1 MDSVASDTAIEQ
13 PDKSGLDLHS
23 DKWQRISPASII
35 YFVVRFVSSLVKN
48 GLQSIAPV
56 AAVLATAGEQRWLAL
71 AALAAAAAI
80 LLLVGSFLSYLNFKF
95 RIDKEAFLIRS
106 GVLTRKRLTLGF
118 DRIQNVAFREPL
130 YFRPFGLVILTLES
144 AGSTA
149 EEVNLAGVPRPLAET
164 IRHYV
169 LDRKKSSKTII
180 AAGQEK
186 SKEAAKEADAPA
198 ESLLRQPFAELA
210 KYGISNNNIWV
221 FAGIAA
227 GALAQVDELWE
238 SGFMQAV
245 FNMVGETVG
254 TGIVAIATFA
264 IFMAFL
270 VLLILMLASVL
281 GAVIVNYKY
290 HLSYADGRYQRTR
303 GLFERQ
309 ETSVPEVKVQSLK
322 IAQPLIARLLDRFH
336 LTFNQVGFDGK
347 QSPTKRQKFVVPSVT
362 EAFYNQLAHRLFDKT
377 EVLKQELHPVSQK
390 FILRHAIYTFG
401 VPSLLVSGIWVIN
414 IGLSGLA
421 PLAISLVVPPF
432 IVLRWRRY
440 GYASDG
446 HHAVVRKGLFG
457 LTLTVFPFYKV
468 QTISISQSPGQR
480 AAGLANLKVQLAG
493 HSLTIPYMPIED
505 ARTWRAAALTQIETQ
520 SAPWM

>member
-1 MDSVASDTAIEQ
+1 MDSVAGDTAVEQ
-13 PDKSGLDLHS
+13 PHKAGLDLHS
-23 DKWQRISPASII
+23 DKWQRISPASVI
-35 YFVVRFVSSLVKN
+35 YFAFKFITSLVRN
-48 GLQSIAPV
+48 GLQAVAPV
-56 AAVLATAGEQRWLAL
+56 AAVLATAGEQRWFALGAL
-71 AALAAAAAI
+71 AAGAAV
-80 LLLVGSFLSYLNFKF
+80 LLLIGSVLSYLNFKF

-149 EEVNLAGVPRPLAET
+149 EEVNLAGIPRPLAET
-164 IRHYV
+164 IRRYV
-169 LDRKKSSKTII
+169 LDQKKSSKTID
-180 AAGQEK
+180 AADQEK
-186 SKEAAKEADAPA
+186 PKDAANEADTAA

-210 KYGISNNNIWV
+210 KYGVTNNNIWV

-245 FNMVGETVG
+245 FNMVGDTIG

-264 IFMAFL
+264 IFMVFL

-281 GAVIVNYKY
+281 GAIIVNYNY
-290 HLSYADGRYQRTR
+290 HLSYADGRYHRTR

-322 IAQPLIARLLDRFH
+322 VAQPLIARFLDRFH

-347 QSPTKRQKFVVPSVT
+347 QSPAKRQKFVVPSVT
-362 EAFYNQLAHRLFDKT
+362 EAFYNQLAHRLFGKT
-377 EVLKQELHPVSQK
+377 EVLRQALHPISPK
-390 FILRHAIYTFG
+390 FVLRHAIYTFG
-401 VPSLLVSGIWVIN
+401 VPSLLISGLWAINVGVSGLIPAI
-414 IGLSGLA
+414 I
-421 PLAISLVVPPF
+421 PLVLLPF

-480 AAGLANLKVQLAG
+480 AAGLANLKVKLAG

-505 ARTWRAAALTQIETQ
+505 ARAWRAAALTQVETQ
-520 SAPWM
+520 SVPWM